1 MKLKRTICLLL
12 ALSCL
17 GTCCLAASDPAD
29 EPMFLDSRTVL
40 VGDSLTCM
48 LIAQWLRPGNLLG
61 GAGRIA
67 APSSAARTI
76 RQTGAFAPPSR
87 SASVTITPSSKA
99 SSRKTHPVFM
109 ATL

>member
-48 LIAQWLRPGNLLG
+48 LIAQS
-61 GAGRIA
+61 ASA
-67 APSSAARTI
+67 AVASSAARAASP
-76 RQTGAFAPPSR
+76 RRAAP
-87 SASVTITPSSKA
+87 
-99 SSRKTHPVFM
+99 
-109 ATL
+109 

>member
-48 LIAQWLRPGNLLG
+48 LIAQ
-61 GAGRIA
+61 
-67 APSSAARTI
+67 
-76 RQTGAFAPPSR
+76 
-87 SASVTITPSSKA
+87 
-99 SSRKTHPVFM
+99 
-109 ATL
+109 